1 MLQATDYLFYI
12 MSSITILCALGVVL
26 FSNPIYSAIS
36 LAGTMIGVATL
47 FVNLDAW
54 FVAGV
59 LLIVYA
65 GAVLVLF
72 VMVVML
78 FDLHRESD
86 AFSRGIFSGGLK
98 LIASG
103 MLLGILV
110 GAVYMSAGFF
120 REKPRLDPQIDA
132 TKALAIRLFSD
143 YIFSFDFIGALLF
156 IIAIGAVTLSRIHG
170 GTHADN

>member
-1 MLQATDYLFYI
+1 MLQVSDYLFYI
-12 MSSITILCALGVVL
+12 MSTITVLCALGLVL
-26 FSNPIYSAIS
+26 YSNPIYSAIS

-47 FVNLDAW
+47 FANLDAW

-72 VMVVML
+72 TMVVML
-78 FDLHRESD
+78 FDLRRESD
-86 AFSRGIFSGGLK
+86 AFSKGMFSGGLK
-98 LIASG
+98 LIAAG

-110 GAVYMSAGFF
+110 GSVYMSAGFF

-143 YIFSFDFIGALLF
+143 YIFSFEILGALLL
-156 IIAIGAVTLSRIHG
+156 IVAIGAVTLSRIHG